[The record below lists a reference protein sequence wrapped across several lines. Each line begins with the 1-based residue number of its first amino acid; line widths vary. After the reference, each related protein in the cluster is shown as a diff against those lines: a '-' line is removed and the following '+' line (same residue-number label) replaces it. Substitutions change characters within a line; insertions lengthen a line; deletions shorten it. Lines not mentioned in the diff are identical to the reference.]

1 VGNRRDIW
9 VVLLAA
15 GDGQHLRALTA
26 NARLDG
32 GRSPLQISM
41 QRALADTSR
50 ERIVIVVTEAHRRW
64 WERELFALPRSQI
77 VVQPSNRGTGLGF
90 LLPLLGQCLEE
101 RHYRRPHPAI
111 HCALSAPRAPNDIG
125 FASHRRGLAG
135 LTRPFRGTH
144 LHVFSS
150 WWKRIGEIFC
160 VNCDCIAPR
169 I

>member
-41 QRALADTSR
+41 QRALAVTSR

-90 LLPLLGQCLEE
+90 LLPAPGAVFG
-101 RHYRRPHPAI
+101 RA
-111 HCALSAPRAPNDIG
+111 ALSQAASRNSLRFIRA
-125 FASHRRGLAG
+125 
-135 LTRPFRGTH
+135 TRA
-144 LHVFSS
+144 
-150 WWKRIGEIFC
+150 K
-160 VNCDCIAPR
+160 
-169 I
+169 